1 MSKQVFATG
10 YKMHPDAATLLIMV
24 SNKIKK
30 QIYIIGKI
38 LNILNKSLILKYLKY
53 IKKIKLSKERKM
65 ILSILLM

>member
-1 MSKQVFATG
+1 
-10 YKMHPDAATLLIMV
+10 MHPDAATLLIMV

-53 IKKIKLSKERKM
+53 IKKNKIE
-65 ILSILLM
+65 

>member
-1 MSKQVFATG
+1 
-10 YKMHPDAATLLIMV
+10 MHPDAATLLIMV

-65 ILSILLM
+65 ILLILLM